1 MRLENLISRIFYHGI
16 ALKFLIE
23 PNYILASILR
33 FWTQIILNIHAP
45 LMDTSLYR
53 NNTLEKLCFTQ

>member
-23 PNYILASILR
+23 PNYIFSIHIKVLDPNYSKYSCTINGYK
-33 FWTQIILNIHAP
+33 FVQ
-45 LMDTSLYR
+45 
-53 NNTLEKLCFTQ
+53 K

>member
-23 PNYILASILR
+23 LSYIFSIYIKVLDPNYYKSSCTINGDKFI
-33 FWTQIILNIHAP
+33 Q
-45 LMDTSLYR
+45 
-53 NNTLEKLCFTQ
+53 K